1 LKIERFSR
9 WIGADAMLALLVVA
23 VLAMMIVPLP
33 TWLLDVLIASN
44 LSVSIAILLVVV
56 YAPDALSIAS
66 FPSVLLLT
74 TLFRLGLN
82 VSSTRLILLQAD
94 AGRVIHAFGSF
105 VVSGNYVVGAVVF
118 LILTIIQ
125 YVVIARGAERI
136 AEVGARF
143 VLDAMP
149 GKQMAIEAE
158 LRAGSIDAA
167 TAKKER
173 RAIARESQFF
183 GAMDGAMKFV
193 KGDVI
198 ASILIVAINLI
209 GGLAIGMAQ
218 HGLTLDVS
226 LHRYGLLTIGDGLVT
241 QIPALVLSI
250 GAGLL
255 VTRTAS
261 EEGAHSLGA
270 DLALQLLR
278 TPRALGVAGAF
289 VILLALVPGLP
300 TLPFLLLGILLLGG
314 ARLRAAALKQS
325 QIQDGSSK
333 SADAFVPVVAPWSI
347 ELSSAIAKSL
357 GELGPNHALFAKLDR
372 LREDIFSDLG
382 APLPRAEVRVRGS
395 LADSE
400 IVLSL
405 QEVPARIFTL
415 DAKDLADPADAIA
428 HAVEPLLR
436 ARAADFIG
444 LGETQDLLD
453 ELDRV
458 APATV
463 RNVVPKPISLVTLA
477 DVLRRLVDEQVSIRD
492 LRAVLE
498 ALASSSKHDP
508 ADLVETVRAKLRR
521 PMTYA
526 LTRGARE
533 LDAWL
538 LEPTVEETIRRGV
551 IRSDSGSI
559 LSLAPAAARDI
570 KGAFSEAI
578 SHREPGAMRVVVA
591 PADIRRHVRK
601 LLEADFPEVRVV
613 CAAELL
619 PEIVIRPIARISPA
633 S

>member
-1 LKIERFSR
+1 M
-9 WIGADAMLALLVVA
+9 GADAALAILVIA

-94 AGRVIHAFGSF
+94 AGKVIHAFGSF
-105 VVSGNYVVGAVVF
+105 VVAGNYVVGAVVF

-158 LRAGSIDAA
+158 LRTGSID
-167 TAKKER
+167 TAEGKKLR
-173 RAIARESQFF
+173 RELSRESQFF

-198 ASILIVAINLI
+198 ASILIVAINLV

-218 HGLTLDVS
+218 NGLSFDVS

-250 GAGLL
+250 SAGLL

-261 EEGAHSLGA
+261 EQSGQSLGS

-278 TPRALGVAGAF
+278 TPRALFVAGAF

-314 ARLRAAALKQS
+314 ARLRATALKQS
-325 QIQDGSSK
+325 QIQAGSANDSD
-333 SADAFVPVVAPWSI
+333 DAFVPVVAPWSI

-357 GELGPNHALFAKLDR
+357 GDLDPDHALFERLDR
-372 LREDIFSDLG
+372 LREEIFSDLG
-382 APLPRAEVRVRGS
+382 APLPRADVRVRTALG
-395 LADSE
+395 DSE

-405 QEVPARIFTL
+405 QEVPARIFEL
-415 DAKDLADPADAIA
+415 SKDDLADLPLAISRNI
-428 HAVEPLLR
+428 EPLLR

-444 LGETQDLLD
+444 LGETQNLLD
-453 ELDRV
+453 ELEAI

-477 DVLRRLVDEQVSIRD
+477 EVLRRLVDEQVSIRD

-498 ALASSSKHDP
+498 ALAASAKTEP
-508 ADLVETVRAKLRR
+508 ADLVEAVRTKLRR
-521 PMTYA
+521 PMTYS

-538 LEPTVEETIRRGV
+538 MEPAIEETIRRGV
-551 IRSDSGSI
+551 IRSDAGMI

-570 KGAFSEAI
+570 KAAFSEAI
-578 SHREPGAMRVVVA
+578 SSREPGASRVVVA
-591 PADIRRHVRK
+591 PADIRRYVRK

-633 S
+633 T

>member
-1 LKIERFSR
+1 MAKRGIA
-9 WIGADAMLALLVVA
+9 ADAALAILVIA

-66 FPSVLLLT
+66 FPSLLLLT

-94 AGRVIHAFGSF
+94 AGQVIHAFGSF

-136 AEVGARF
+136 AEVGARL

-158 LRAGSIDAA
+158 LRAGTIDASA
-167 TAKKER
+167 AKHQR
-173 RAIARESQFF
+173 REIARESQFF

-198 ASILIVAINLI
+198 ASILIVAINLV

-218 HGLTLDVS
+218 HGLSLDVS

-241 QIPALVLSI
+241 QIPALILSI

-261 EEGAHSLGA
+261 EQGAQSLGS

-278 TPRALGVAGAF
+278 TPRALGVAGGF
-289 VILLALVPGLP
+289 VVLLALVPGLP

-314 ARLRAAALKQS
+314 ARLRATALKQS
-325 QIQDGSSK
+325 QIQEGS
-333 SADAFVPVVAPWSI
+333 AIDRAGAFVPIVAPWSI
-347 ELSSAIAKSL
+347 DLSSAIAKSL
-357 GELGPNHALFAKLDR
+357 GDLDPDHALFAKLDQ
-372 LREDIFSDLG
+372 LRDDIFLDLG
-382 APLPRAEVRVRGS
+382 APLPRADVRVRAS

-405 QEVPARIFTL
+405 QEVPARVFKLTT
-415 DAKDLADPADAIA
+415 AELADPVTAIA

-444 LGETQDLLD
+444 LGETQSLLD
-453 ELDRV
+453 QLEAV

-463 RNVVPKPISLVTLA
+463 RNVVPKPITLVTLA
-477 DVLRRLVDEQVSIRD
+477 EVLRRLVDEQVSIRD

-498 ALASSSKHDP
+498 ALASSPKHDP
-508 ADLVETVRAKLRR
+508 ADLVEAVRAKLRR

-533 LDAWL
+533 LDAYL

-551 IRSDSGSI
+551 IRSDTGSI

-578 SHREPGAMRVVVA
+578 SSREPGALRVVLA
-591 PADIRRHVRK
+591 PADIRRYVRK

-619 PEIVIRPIARISPA
+619 PEIVIRPIARISP
-633 S
+633 SS

>member
-1 LKIERFSR
+1 MA
-9 WIGADAMLALLVVA
+9 ADAALAILVIA

-33 TWLLDVLIASN
+33 TWLLDVLIATN

-94 AGRVIHAFGSF
+94 AGRVIHAFGTF

-158 LRAGSIDAA
+158 LRAGSIDSAEGR
-167 TAKKER
+167 KMR
-173 RAIARESQFF
+173 RELSRESQFF

-198 ASILIVAINLI
+198 ASILIVAINLV

-218 HGLTLDVS
+218 NGLTFDVS

-261 EEGAHSLGA
+261 EQAAQSLGA

-278 TPRALGVAGAF
+278 TPRALTVAGAF

-325 QIQDGSSK
+325 QIRDGS
-333 SADAFVPVVAPWSI
+333 AIAREDAFVPVVAPWSI
-347 ELSSAIAKSL
+347 DVSSAIAKAL
-357 GELGPNHALFAKLDR
+357 GDLDPDHPLFEKLDR
-372 LREDIFSDLG
+372 VRADIFSDLG
-382 APLPRAEVRVRGS
+382 APLPRADVRERAS
-395 LADSE
+395 LGDAE

-405 QEVPARIFTL
+405 QEVPARIFAL
-415 DAKDLADPADAIA
+415 EPSELADPVTAIA
-428 HAVEPLLR
+428 RNVEPLLR

-444 LGETQDLLD
+444 LGETQDLLNQL
-453 ELDRV
+453 E
-458 APATV
+458 AIEPATV
-463 RNVVPKPISLVTLA
+463 RNAVPKPISLVTLA
-477 DVLRRLVDEQVSIRD
+477 EVLRRLVDEQVSIRD

-498 ALASSSKHDP
+498 ALAATPKTEP
-508 ADLVETVRAKLRR
+508 ADLVEAVRAKLRR
-521 PMTYA
+521 PMTYS
-526 LTRGARE
+526 LTGGARE
-533 LDAWL
+533 LDAFL
-538 LEPTVEETIRRGV
+538 LEPTVEETIRRGIV
-551 IRSDSGSI
+551 RSDAGSI
-559 LSLAPAAARDI
+559 LSLAPSAARDI
-570 KGAFSEAI
+570 KAAFSEAI
-578 SHREPGAMRVVVA
+578 SSREPGASRVVVA
-591 PADIRRHVRK
+591 PADIRRYVRK

-619 PEIVIRPIARISPA
+619 PEIVIRPIARISPSA
-633 S
+633 

>member
-1 LKIERFSR
+1 M
-9 WIGADAMLALLVVA
+9 GADAALAILVIA

-66 FPSVLLLT
+66 FPSLLLLT

-94 AGRVIHAFGSF
+94 AGKVIHAFGSF

-167 TAKKER
+167 EGKKLR
-173 RAIARESQFF
+173 RDLARESQFF
-183 GAMDGAMKFV
+183 GAMDGAIKFV

-198 ASILIVAINLI
+198 ASILIVAINLV

-218 HGLTLDVS
+218 NGLTFDVS

-261 EEGAHSLGA
+261 EEGAQSLGA

-278 TPRALGVAGAF
+278 TPRALMVAGAF

-314 ARLRAAALKQS
+314 ARLRATALKQS
-325 QIQDGSSK
+325 QILDGSAK
-333 SADAFVPVVAPWSI
+333 GRDDAFVPVVAPWSI
-347 ELSSAIAKSL
+347 EVSSAIAKSL
-357 GELGPNHALFAKLDR
+357 GDLDPDHALFEKLDR
-372 LREDIFSDLG
+372 MREDIFSDLG
-382 APLPRAEVRVRGS
+382 APLPRADVRVRAS

-405 QEVPARIFTL
+405 QEVPARIFEL
-415 DAKDLADPADAIA
+415 SAADLSDVTTAIA
-428 HAVEPLLR
+428 RNVEPLLR

-444 LGETQDLLD
+444 LGETQKLLD
-453 ELDRV
+453 ELEAI

-477 DVLRRLVDEQVSIRD
+477 EILRRLVDEQVSIRD

-498 ALASSSKHDP
+498 ALAATAKTEP
-508 ADLVETVRAKLRR
+508 ADLVEAVRAKLRR
-521 PMTYA
+521 PMTYS

-538 LEPTVEETIRRGV
+538 MEPSVEETIRRGV
-551 IRSDSGSI
+551 IRSDAGMI

-570 KGAFSEAI
+570 KAAFSEAI
-578 SHREPGAMRVVVA
+578 SSREPGASRVVVA

-619 PEIVIRPIARISPA
+619 PEIVIRPIARISP

>member
-1 LKIERFSR
+1 
-9 WIGADAMLALLVVA
+9 MLALLVVA

-94 AGRVIHAFGSF
+94 AGKVIHAFGSF

-167 TAKKER
+167 TAKQER

-218 HGLTLDVS
+218 RGLTLDVS

-261 EEGAHSLGA
+261 EQGAQSLGA

-289 VILLALVPGLP
+289 VLVLALVPGLP

-314 ARLRAAALKQS
+314 ARLRATALKQS

-333 SADAFVPVVAPWSI
+333 SRADAFVPVVAPWSI

-357 GELGPNHALFAKLDR
+357 GELGPDHALFAKLDQ

-382 APLPRAEVRVRGS
+382 APLPRADVRERAS

-415 DAKDLADPADAIA
+415 DANDLASPATAIA
-428 HAVEPLLR
+428 RAVEPLLR

-453 ELDRV
+453 ELERV

-498 ALASSSKHDP
+498 ALASCPKHDP
-508 ADLVETVRAKLRR
+508 ADLVEAVRTKLRR

-526 LTRGARE
+526 LTHGARE

-551 IRSDSGSI
+551 IRSDAGSI

-578 SHREPGAMRVVVA
+578 SNREPGALRVVVA
-591 PADIRRHVRK
+591 PADIRRYVRK

-619 PEIVIRPIARISPA
+619 PEIVIRPTYIR
-633 S
+633 

>member
-1 LKIERFSR
+1 MA
-9 WIGADAMLALLVVA
+9 ADAVLAILVIA

-33 TWLLDVLIASN
+33 TWLLDILIASN

-66 FPSVLLLT
+66 FPSLLLLT

-94 AGRVIHAFGSF
+94 AGQVIHAFGSF

-125 YVVIARGAERI
+125 YVVIARGGERI

-158 LRAGSIDAA
+158 LRAGTIDAKSA
-167 TAKKER
+167 RSER
-173 RAIARESQFF
+173 RKLARESQFF

-198 ASILIVAINLI
+198 ASILIVAINLV

-261 EEGAHSLGA
+261 EDGAQSLGS

-278 TPRALGVAGAF
+278 TPRALGVAAAF
-289 VILLALVPGLP
+289 VLILALVPGLP
-300 TLPFLLLGILLLGG
+300 LLPFMILGMSLAAG
-314 ARLRAAALKQS
+314 AWYRARVLKQS
-325 QIQDGSSK
+325 QFQAGSTIDR
-333 SADAFVPVVAPWSI
+333 ADAFVPRVAPWSI
-347 ELSSAIAKSL
+347 EVSSAIATSL
-357 GELGPNHALFAKLDR
+357 GVLDPDHALFARLDQM
-372 LREDIFSDLG
+372 REEIFSDLG
-382 APLPRAEVRVRGS
+382 APLPRADVRVRAS

-405 QEVPARIFTL
+405 QEVPARIFKL
-415 DAKDLADPADAIA
+415 EKNDLADQVTAIA
-428 HAVEPLLR
+428 RNIEPLLR

-453 ELDRV
+453 ELE
-458 APATV
+458 ALEPATV
-463 RNVVPKPISLVTLA
+463 RNVVPKPISVVTLA
-477 DVLRRLVDEQVSIRD
+477 EVLRRLVDEQVSIRD

-498 ALASSSKHDP
+498 ALAASSKTDP
-508 ADLVETVRAKLRR
+508 ADLVEAVRTKLRR
-521 PMTYA
+521 PMTYS

-538 LEPTVEETIRRGV
+538 LEPSVEETIRRGV
-551 IRSDSGSI
+551 IRSDMGSI
-559 LSLAPAAARDI
+559 LSLAPSAARDI

-578 SHREPGAMRVVVA
+578 SSRAPGALRVVVA
-591 PADIRRHVRK
+591 PADIRRYVRK

-619 PEIVIRPIARISPA
+619 PEIIIRPIARISPGD
-633 S
+633 